1 MRPGTRLIAPSAA
14 LVATLRRARLRSTDV
29 VAQVPGVSLVDL
41 ASSQLLQLP
50 LIHAHPKTGRDLE
63 VYPLAYNG
71 TLNYGLSEKNFL
83 TPHPNDP
90 SGNAGYFPT
99 IESLDIE
106 LNPAAKGQR
115 SPCFLGN
122 LRGGLITDAH
132 GSDPSRA
139 LRVRAVTLQP
149 ETILMR
155 FSDPGPGRAD
165 GPWWTSP
172 AAFLDI
178 LMAREARADAGRIGV
193 KRGVTGAGT
202 LSFLERAREYSQ
214 VLRGWSGM
222 DMLYVRKVTRPIR
235 VFIGVGKASIVD
247 DTTGEA
253 FEDANFQLYVPSLG
267 TEESRSFISP
277 PVVYRTDEVISKGVP
292 FLDQIVRDGANRQQI
307 AEAVAKALY
316 SQK

>member
-1 MRPGTRLIAPSAA
+1 MRPGTRLIAPTSEVLA
-14 LVATLRRARLRSTDV
+14 LLRRSRLRSTDV

-41 ASSQLLQLP
+41 ASRQLLQLP
-50 LIHAHPKTGRDLE
+50 LVHTHPKIGRGLE
-63 VYPLAYNG
+63 VYPLAHGG
-71 TLNYGLSEKNFL
+71 TLNFGLSEQHFL

-90 SGNAGYFPT
+90 SGNAGYFPS

-106 LNPAAKGQR
+106 LDPAAKGQK
-115 SPCFLGN
+115 SPCFLAN
-122 LRGGLITDAH
+122 LRGGLVTDTH
-132 GSDPSRA
+132 DSDPNRA
-139 LRVRAVTLQP
+139 LRARVVTLRP

-193 KRGVTGAGT
+193 KRGVTAADT

-222 DMLYVRKVTRPIR
+222 DMLYVRKVYRPIR
-235 VFIGVGKASIVD
+235 VFLGVGKATIVD
-247 DTTGEA
+247 GTTGEA

-267 TEESRSFISP
+267 TEESRPFISP
-277 PVVYRTDEVISKGVP
+277 PVVYRTDEVISKGIP
-292 FLDQIVRDGANRQQI
+292 FLDQIIRSGATRQQI

-316 SQK
+316 AQK